1 MKNILIKSLSVL
13 SVSLFATGCI
23 EETFPEGST
32 QTQAQ
37 VSASDAGI
45 AALVNAIPT
54 SLVNAGTAAHYSRYG
69 DQLDFGLASI
79 HMRTDHMLE
88 DVACMADNPGYDW
101 AGSYA
106 QNQNMGASYVP
117 CSYFWDCYYPWI
129 KGAND
134 VISTIDP
141 ESATSEILNYLGQA
155 YAYRAMFYLDLARLY
170 MPVLNNYTDVTNIQ
184 GLTVPIIRE
193 TTTEEESMNNPRA
206 PKEEMYA
213 FILDDLSKA
222 ETYLTGTSNDYTK
235 PTLAAVYGLMAKAY
249 LEMGYWDDSQFA
261 KAAEYARRAIET
273 SGKTPLTESQ
283 WTDPTTGF
291 NDGSANNSWIWGLP
305 VTVDN
310 VGNLVAWVAH
320 LSMEAQWGYG
330 TLSHLGI
337 NRATYEAITPGDFR
351 KLSWL
356 DPDWTG
362 FGGST
367 DIDYQFS
374 GTPDQSAVYI
384 STARPYESIKFRP
397 ADGNVET
404 WSVGNLAD
412 VVVMRVEEMYFIEME
427 AVAHTQGVSAAVQLL
442 NTFMN
447 TYRMTAGNTYDCS
460 TLVGSDLESFLDEM
474 LLQKRIEF
482 WGEGVTFY
490 DYKRLQESITRGYP
504 GTNHAGV
511 HRYNTDGPSPMW
523 NIVISRLEYQANTA
537 INDSN
542 NNPDPSGT
550 LTLWAGE

>member
-1 MKNILIKSLSVL
+1 MKNILIKSLSAL
-13 SVSLFATGCI
+13 SVAVLATGCI
-23 EETFPEGST
+23 QETFPEGST
-32 QTQAQ
+32 QTQTQ
-37 VSASDAGI
+37 VSASDAGVE
-45 AALVNAIPT
+45 ALINAIPT

-101 AGSYA
+101 ANSYA
-106 QNQNMGASYVP
+106 RNQNMGASYTP

-129 KGAND
+129 KSAND
-134 VISTIDP
+134 VINTIDP
-141 ESATSEILNYLGQA
+141 ETATAATLNYLGQA

-170 MPVLNNYTDVTNIQ
+170 MPVLNNYTDVSHIQ

-193 TTTEEESMNNPRA
+193 TTTEEEAMNNPRA

-222 ETYLTGTSNDYTK
+222 ETYLTGTSNPYTQ
-235 PTLAAVYGLMAKAY
+235 PTLAAVYGLLARTY
-249 LEMGYWDDSQFA
+249 LEMGYWDDTQFSN
-261 KAAEYARRAIET
+261 AAEYARKAIET
-273 SGKTPLTESQ
+273 SGKTPLTEAQ

-305 VTVDN
+305 ITVNN

-337 NRATYEAITPGDFR
+337 NRATYEAIAAGDFR

-356 DPDWTG
+356 DPDWDG
-362 FGGST
+362 FEGGTTS
-367 DIDYQFS
+367 IDYQFS
-374 GTPDQSAVYI
+374 GSAAESAVYI
-384 STARPYESIKFRP
+384 ASAKPYESIKFRP
-397 ADGNVET
+397 ADGNVMT

-427 AVAHTQGVSAAVQLL
+427 AVAHSDLARARQLL
-442 NTFMN
+442 NEFMN
-447 TYRMTAGNTYDCS
+447 NYRMTDGHTYSCDNKAA
-460 TLVGSDLESFLDEM
+460 DLEAFTDEM
-474 LLQKRIEF
+474 LFQKRIEF

-490 DYKRLQESITRGYP
+490 DYKRLQEGITRGYT

-511 HRYNTDGPSPMW
+511 NQYNTDGPSPMW
-523 NIVISRLEYQANTA
+523 NIVISRLEYQSNTA
-537 INDSN
+537 INDTN
-542 NNPDPSGT
+542 NNPDPSNT
-550 LTLWAGE
+550 LTLWAGQ